1 MDPLVIVA
9 AFLIGSGFTM
19 MFWGFAHAIDEEII
33 RQNES
38 KPRDLDYSEAFELLK
53 DGEKERHKPEIN
65 KTGMKKLEELK
76 KRLGLIA
83 IADERPALWRL
94 CRSLV
99 ESLDEVQKEQDAEV
113 SDLSHANTVLKAE
126 LDKANAV
133 INEQMTKI
141 QKLDDE
147 IKKLNARDDDRVSTI
162 KGYQKDLGRLYAISA
177 EKEKTIKEI
186 EYERDVRGKAIDTLR
201 KQLADAQE
209 QVRAM
214 SALANSAM
222 GEAQT
227 YRWRTAEPLFPAF
240 GVETHIDG
248 ATVTIGR
255 DADGKLQKYGEPI
268 VTIQMPH
275 DVYTKQKAKFESQT
289 KEIEALKTRLENIT
303 PEALGLTMT
312 QCASIP
318 EKRMRWERWER
329 YVSVQE

>member
-1 MDPLVIVA
+1 MIDLFGLAGCLLVLVFGIYSL
-9 AFLIGSGFTM
+9 FKCDT
-19 MFWGFAHAIDEEII
+19 IDESPEEYCECKKEYFD
-33 RQNES
+33 NAW
-38 KPRDLDYSEAFELLK
+38 KTSEQ
-53 DGEKERHKPEIN
+53 
-65 KTGMKKLEELK
+65 KTGMEKIKELK
-76 KRLGLIA
+76 NRLGNLA
-83 IADERPALWRL
+83 MTDDRPAVWRI

-99 ESLDEVQKEQDAEV
+99 ESLDEIENEHDNEV
-113 SDLSHANTVLKAE
+113 FDLSHANTTLKAE

-147 IKKLNARDDDRVSTI
+147 IKKLNARDEDRVSTI
-162 KGYQKDLGRLYAISA
+162 KGYQKDFERLSAISA

-222 GEAQT
+222 NEAQN

-240 GVETHIDG
+240 GAEIQIDG
-248 ATVTIGR
+248 STVTIGR
-255 DADGKLQKYGEPI
+255 DADGKLQKYGDPI

-275 DVYTKQKAKFESQT
+275 DVYAEQKAKFESQA
-289 KEIEALKTRLENIT
+289 KEIESLKTRLANVA
-303 PEALGLTMT
+303 PEDLGLTMT

-318 EKRMRWERWER
+318 DKRMRWERWER
-329 YVSVQE
+329 YVSVPGGGEWGS

>member
-1 MDPLVIVA
+1 M
-9 AFLIGSGFTM
+9 
-19 MFWGFAHAIDEEII
+19 E
-33 RQNES
+33 R
-38 KPRDLDYSEAFELLK
+38 KRD
-53 DGEKERHKPEIN
+53 KPEVN

-99 ESLDEVQKEQDAEV
+99 ESLDEVQKEHDAEV
-113 SDLSHANTVLKAE
+113 SDLSNANTALKAE

-141 QKLDDE
+141 QKLDVE
-147 IKKLNARDDDRVSTI
+147 IEKLNARDDGRVSTI
-162 KGYQKDLGRLYAISA
+162 KGYQKDIERLSAISA

-201 KQLADAQE
+201 KQLVDAQE

-222 GEAQT
+222 NEAQN

-240 GVETHIDG
+240 GAEIQIDG
-248 ATVTIGR
+248 STVTIGR
-255 DADGKLQKYGEPI
+255 DPDGKLQKYGDPI

-275 DVYTKQKAKFESQT
+275 DVYAEQKDKFESQA
-289 KEIEALKTRLENIT
+289 KEIEALKKRLENIT
-303 PEALGLTMT
+303 PEDLGLSMT

-329 YVSVQE
+329 YVSVPGGGEWGS

>member
-1 MDPLVIVA
+1 MLDLFGLVGCLLVL
-9 AFLIGSGFTM
+9 AFGIYSLFKSDI
-19 MFWGFAHAIDEEII
+19 IEEEYKEYCECTKAYFD
-33 RQNES
+33 NAW
-38 KPRDLDYSEAFELLK
+38 KKSEQ
-53 DGEKERHKPEIN
+53 
-65 KTGMKKLEELK
+65 KTGMEKIKELK
-76 KRLGLIA
+76 NRLANLA
-83 IADERPALWRL
+83 MTDDRPAVWRI

-99 ESLDEVQKEQDAEV
+99 ESLDEIENEHFAEME
-113 SDLSHANTVLKAE
+113 DLSHANTVLKAE
-126 LDKANAV
+126 LDKANTV

-141 QKLDDE
+141 QKLDEE
-147 IKKLNARDDDRVSTI
+147 IKKLNARDEDRVSTI
-162 KGYQKDLGRLYAISA
+162 KGYQKDFERLSAISA
-177 EKEKTIKEI
+177 EREKTIKEI
-186 EYERDVRGKAIDTLR
+186 TYERDVRGKAIDTLR

-222 GEAQT
+222 NEAQN

-248 ATVTIGR
+248 STVTIGR
-255 DADGKLQKYGEPI
+255 DADGKLQQYGDPI

-275 DVYTKQKAKFESQT
+275 DVYTKQKAKFESQA

-303 PEALGLTMT
+303 PETLGLTMT

-329 YVSVQE
+329 YVSVPGGGEWGS

>member
-1 MDPLVIVA
+1 M
-9 AFLIGSGFTM
+9 
-19 MFWGFAHAIDEEII
+19 E
-33 RQNES
+33 R
-38 KPRDLDYSEAFELLK
+38 KRD
-53 DGEKERHKPEIN
+53 KPEVN

-99 ESLDEVQKEQDAEV
+99 ESLDEVQKEHDAEV
-113 SDLSHANTVLKAE
+113 SDLSNANTALKAE

-147 IKKLNARDDDRVSTI
+147 IEKLNARDDGRVSTI
-162 KGYQKDLGRLYAISA
+162 KGYQKDIERLSAISA

-201 KQLADAQE
+201 KQLVDAQE

-222 GEAQT
+222 NEAQN

-240 GVETHIDG
+240 GAEIQIDG
-248 ATVTIGR
+248 STVTIGR
-255 DADGKLQKYGEPI
+255 DTDGKLQKYGDPI

-275 DVYTKQKAKFESQT
+275 DVYAEQKDKFESQA
-289 KEIEALKTRLENIT
+289 KEIEALKKRLENIT
-303 PEALGLTMT
+303 PEDLGLSMT

-329 YVSVQE
+329 YVSVPGGGEWGS

>member
-1 MDPLVIVA
+1 M
-9 AFLIGSGFTM
+9 
-19 MFWGFAHAIDEEII
+19 E
-33 RQNES
+33 R
-38 KPRDLDYSEAFELLK
+38 KRD
-53 DGEKERHKPEIN
+53 KPEVN

-99 ESLDEVQKEQDAEV
+99 ESLDEVQKEHDAEV
-113 SDLSHANTVLKAE
+113 SDLSNANTALKAE

-147 IKKLNARDDDRVSTI
+147 IEKLNARDDGRVSTI
-162 KGYQKDLGRLYAISA
+162 KGYQKDIERLSAISA

-201 KQLADAQE
+201 KQLVDAQE

-222 GEAQT
+222 NEAQN

-240 GVETHIDG
+240 GAEIQIDG
-248 ATVTIGR
+248 STVTIGR
-255 DADGKLQKYGEPI
+255 DTDGKLQKYGDPI

-275 DVYTKQKAKFESQT
+275 DVYAEQKDKFESQA
-289 KEIEALKTRLENIT
+289 KEIEALKKRLEKIT
-303 PEALGLTMT
+303 PEDLGLSMT

-318 EKRMRWERWER
+318 EKRMGWERWER
-329 YVSVQE
+329 YVSVPGGGEWGS

>member
-1 MDPLVIVA
+1 MQALIEICGVA
-9 AFLIGSGFTM
+9 LAIFLTS
-19 MFWGFAHAIDEEII
+19 ALLAIAVRDCKTDDTTDKNS
-33 RQNES
+33 NERTTGDTDNAW
-38 KPRDLDYSEAFELLK
+38 KTSEQ
-53 DGEKERHKPEIN
+53 

-76 KRLGLIA
+76 NRLANLA
-83 IADERPALWRL
+83 MTDDRPAVWRI

-99 ESLDEVQKEQDAEV
+99 ESLDEIENEHDNEV
-113 SDLSHANTVLKAE
+113 FDLSHANTALKAE

-147 IKKLNARDDDRVSTI
+147 IKKLNARDEDRVSTI
-162 KGYQKDLGRLYAISA
+162 NGYQKDLERLSFISA

-222 GEAQT
+222 NEAKN
-227 YRWRTAEPLFPAF
+227 YRWRTAEPLFPF

-255 DADGKLQKYGEPI
+255 DADGKLQQYGDPI

-275 DVYTKQKAKFESQT
+275 DVYTEQKAKFESQA

-312 QCASIP
+312 QCAYIP
-318 EKRMRWERWER
+318 DKRMRRERWER
-329 YVSVQE
+329 YVGVHDGVQE

>member
-1 MDPLVIVA
+1 MKESI
-9 AFLIGSGFTM
+9 
-19 MFWGFAHAIDEEII
+19 GFALIFII
-33 RQNES
+33 FALMFLDLVYDLVKASRQD
-38 KPRDLDYSEAFELLK
+38 KPQRTRDLDYSEAFELLK

-113 SDLSHANTVLKAE
+113 SDLSNANTALKAE

-147 IKKLNARDDDRVSTI
+147 IKKLNARDEDRVSTI
-162 KGYQKDLGRLYAISA
+162 KGYQKDLERLSFISA
-177 EKEKTIKEI
+177 EKEKTII
-186 EYERDVRGKAIDTLR
+186 EVKYERDVRGKAIDTLR
-201 KQLADAQE
+201 KQLADAKE

-227 YRWRTAEPLFPAF
+227 YRWRTAEPLFPTLGA
-240 GVETHIDG
+240 EIQIDG
-248 ATVTIGR
+248 STVTIGR
-255 DADGKLQKYGEPI
+255 DADGKLQQYGDPI

-275 DVYTKQKAKFESQT
+275 DVYTKQKAKFESQA

-312 QCASIP
+312 QCAYIP
-318 EKRMRWERWER
+318 DKRMRRERWER

>member
-1 MDPLVIVA
+1 M
-9 AFLIGSGFTM
+9 
-19 MFWGFAHAIDEEII
+19 E
-33 RQNES
+33 R
-38 KPRDLDYSEAFELLK
+38 KRD
-53 DGEKERHKPEIN
+53 KPEVN

-99 ESLDEVQKEQDAEV
+99 ESLDEVQKEHDAEV
-113 SDLSHANTVLKAE
+113 SDLSNANTALKAE

-147 IKKLNARDDDRVSTI
+147 IEKLNARDDGRVSTI
-162 KGYQKDLGRLYAISA
+162 KGYQKDIERLSAISA

-201 KQLADAQE
+201 KQLVDAQE

-222 GEAQT
+222 NEAQN

-240 GVETHIDG
+240 GAEIQIDG
-248 ATVTIGR
+248 STVTIGR
-255 DADGKLQKYGEPI
+255 DTDGKLQKYGDPI

-289 KEIEALKTRLENIT
+289 KEIESLKARLANVA
-303 PEALGLTMT
+303 PEDLGLTMT

-318 EKRMRWERWER
+318 DKRMRWERWER
-329 YVSVQE
+329 YVSVPGGGEWGS